1 MLPSRTTPSPDG
13 VVTPVARLR
22 QNYAAAFTRYLI
34 HRDEAARE
42 PAYELGRSS
51 LEDGVRLLD
60 VVLIHHEV
68 VIDALPG
75 MEGPQEL
82 ANAAAAFLI
91 EVLASYEMAQRAFQE
106 RRNTVE
112 P

>member
-42 PAYELGRSS
+42 AAYELGRSS

-68 VIDALPG
+68 VILRYS
-75 MEGPQEL
+75 M
-82 ANAAAAFLI
+82 
-91 EVLASYEMAQRAFQE
+91 
-106 RRNTVE
+106 
-112 P
+112 